1 VEIVGDSINKPFRKS
16 EIMVALDFPT
26 VEQANEL
33 INKLSGFM
41 PYLKIGM
48 QLFYLAGP
56 TLIYQLKEKG
66 FPIFLDLKIHDIPNT
81 VKGAAQS
88 LTGLGVDIFNVHCAG
103 GKRMMEAA
111 LEGVEKGL
119 SSNQL
124 APKVIGVTQLTST
137 SQQTMN
143 QEIGVPG
150 ALEASVV
157 HYAQVAKQSGLQGVV
172 SSPLEVRMIKGQCG
186 EGFLTITP
194 GIRPKGT
201 DQADQV
207 RVTTPQEAS
216 RLGTDFMVIGRAI
229 TQAIDPAASYE
240 EILKSISTADV

>member
-1 VEIVGDSINKPFRKS
+1 MGESIINPFRNS
-16 EIMVALDFPT
+16 EIMVAIDFPS
-26 VEQANEL
+26 VEQAYEL
-33 INKLSGFM
+33 IDKLSGFK

-48 QLFYLAGP
+48 QLFYIAGP

-66 FPIFLDLKIHDIPNT
+66 FPIFLDLKLHDIPNT
-81 VKGAAQS
+81 VKGAAQT

-103 GKRMMEAA
+103 GKSMMEAA

-119 SSNQL
+119 ASNQL

-137 SQQTMN
+137 SQQMMN
-143 QEIGVPG
+143 QEIGIPG

-157 HYAQVAKQSGLQGVV
+157 HYAQVAKQSGLHGVV
-172 SSPLEVRMIKGQCG
+172 SSPLEVRMIKEKCG
-186 EGFLTITP
+186 DDFLTITP

-201 DQADQV
+201 NLADQV
-207 RVTTPQEAS
+207 RVTTPQEAAHI
-216 RLGTDFMVIGRAI
+216 GTDFMVIGRAI

-240 EILKSISTADV
+240 QIVKSISTKV